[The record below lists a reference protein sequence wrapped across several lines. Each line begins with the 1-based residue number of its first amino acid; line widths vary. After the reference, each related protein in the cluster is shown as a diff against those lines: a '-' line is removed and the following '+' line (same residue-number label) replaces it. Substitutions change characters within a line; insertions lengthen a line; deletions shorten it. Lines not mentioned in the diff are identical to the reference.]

1 VSTVY
6 QRYTYREVN
15 HRLKHVLN
23 CFILFYFFHYVSGR
37 THQIRLHL
45 QQLGHPIA
53 NDPNY
58 GGEDIFFNNPE
69 GESTRHQA
77 QAALDAVA
85 AAKQDQQDADD
96 CLHDATGSKGPH
108 SQQQQHE
115 VKYLRTCDDP
125 ATQGEVDRIVET
137 KRGDDESWD
146 DYIRRTC
153 VWCQRDSDTTLE
165 LLVRS
170 PGVWLHALQYSLE
183 TGDDEMISFRT
194 QLPHWSTC

>member
-1 VSTVY
+1 MSKGEAIESY
-6 QRYTYREVN
+6 AYSF
-15 HRLKHVLN
+15 
-23 CFILFYFFHYVSGR
+23 CFIFRSSFHAVSGR

-58 GGEDIFFNNPE
+58 GGEDIFFQNPQ
-69 GESTRHQA
+69 GESTRRQA
-77 QAALDAVA
+77 HCALNAVA
-85 AAKQDQQDADD
+85 AAKQEQQDAESWNDD
-96 CLHDATGSKGPH
+96 SKSNEPQ
-108 SQQQQHE
+108 SQQQEE

-137 KRGDDESWD
+137 KRGHDESWD
-146 DYIRRTC
+146 KYIRRTC

-183 TGDDEMISFRT
+183 TGDNRTADEMISFRT
-194 QLPHWSTC
+194 QLPDWST